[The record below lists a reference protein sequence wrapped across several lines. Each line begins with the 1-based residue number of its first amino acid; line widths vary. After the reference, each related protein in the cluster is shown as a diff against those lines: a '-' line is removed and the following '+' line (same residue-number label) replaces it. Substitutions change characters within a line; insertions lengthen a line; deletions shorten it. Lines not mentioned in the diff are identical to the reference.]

1 MNIKVLSILLVLI
14 VVSNKF
20 IKKDNF
26 ADGYMTEASG
36 GILNKNKSPPFKKQ
50 IGGSPADID
59 TLIKDKSSKVNDID
73 VLIKDKSD
81 DRAIIVNEDID
92 DLDIDNSAD
101 VDQIIIEEE
110 GNGCNDILLFGL
122 VLLAVIYIVFHQVK
136 QLKIE

>member
-36 GILNKNKSPPFKKQ
+36 GILNKNKSSPFKKNT
-50 IGGSPADID
+50 GGSKADID
-59 TLIKDKSSKVNDID
+59 TLIKNKSSDRADID

-81 DRAIIVNEDID
+81 DRAVIVNEDTE
-92 DLDIDNSAD
+92 DLDINNRAD